1 MAVSSTDKNVA
12 TSFFD
17 IPITYDSYA
26 LRVKQGLGDIVRAGP
41 ILMLVGKYLEVAP
54 VMASSL
60 PCFSSGSLV
69 GLTLAISTG

>member
-1 MAVSSTDKNVA
+1 AVRRTAKNVD
-12 TSFFD
+12 TSFLD
-17 IPITYDSYA
+17 ITITYDSYA
-26 LRVKQGLGDIVRAGP
+26 LRVKQGPGDIVRAVP
-41 ILMLVGKYLEVAP
+41 ILMLVGKYLEVVP